1 MVLTGPR
8 QVGKTTLALAV
19 GEERKALYLEL
30 ESEADRPG

>member
-1 MVLTGPR
+1 M
-8 QVGKTTLALAV
+8 AV